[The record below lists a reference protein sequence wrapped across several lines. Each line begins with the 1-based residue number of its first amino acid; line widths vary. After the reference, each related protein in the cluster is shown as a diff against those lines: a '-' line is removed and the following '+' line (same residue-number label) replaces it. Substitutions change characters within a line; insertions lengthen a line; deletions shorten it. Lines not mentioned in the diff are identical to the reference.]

1 MRRQIIFFIDS
12 YKIEDNPQKSEKTEK
27 KKSATALP
35 VPVLTTLGT
44 AVEAFGTTVVS
55 YIGPIFIILTLQG
68 DSSPKRTVDEA
79 ADSSKNEKH
88 GDDGRAKVKSEKQ
101 IKDLEQQKEL
111 AKNKKERQVLEK
123 IIRNIRQTGE
133 LKNKGEEH
141 GRNSKR

>member
-44 AVEAFGTTVVS
+44 VVEAFGTTVVS

-79 ADSSKNEKH
+79 TDSSKNEKH
-88 GDDGRAKVKSEKQ
+88 GDSGRTLEK
-101 IKDLEQQKEL
+101 E
-111 AKNKKERQVLEK
+111 KERLEGLESDVRNAKTRKEKEQLK
-123 IIRNIRQTGE
+123 IKIKKIKETAI
-133 LKNKGEEH
+133 KNQKGEEH
-141 GRNSKR
+141 GRTGR